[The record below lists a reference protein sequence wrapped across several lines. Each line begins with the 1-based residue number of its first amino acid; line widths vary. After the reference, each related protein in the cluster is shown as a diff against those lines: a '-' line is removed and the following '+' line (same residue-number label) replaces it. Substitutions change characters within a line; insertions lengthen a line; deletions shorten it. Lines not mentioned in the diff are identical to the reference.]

1 MTCNLRCAALPAAI
15 VEASQAKPRKF
26 TETIELQIGL
36 KNYDPQKDKRF
47 SGTVKLP
54 YMPRPQMKVCCLSAA
69 VTPLGPGFRGLV
81 CQAMQASSLPAC
93 LCRCQAGLCS
103 TGQQWLE
110 AARLVL
116 HSYMLPQLADCR
128 FRGVLAVQEQ

>member
-1 MTCNLRCAALPAAI
+1 MQAYFAQALAAHVTCLQPRCAGLSAAI

-54 YMPRPQMKVCCLSAA
+54 YMPRPQMKVCCLSAVVA
-69 VTPLGPGFRGLV
+69 HW
-81 CQAMQASSLPAC
+81 CQAPEDVSVRLWAPSLPSAVG
-93 LCRCQAGLCS
+93 CQAGL
-103 TGQQWLE
+103 
-110 AARLVL
+110 
-116 HSYMLPQLADCR
+116 
-128 FRGVLAVQEQ
+128 